1 MEDKDEIFA
10 GKVFRERATFLR
22 RAASGKAESKKQ
34 KAERPPRESHSAR
47 FRKATVLSSAESG
60 DLLHNRALE
69 GEVVA
74 VGVGDGEAAHVVL
87 SRCGFLQNV
96 DAEGKKLV
104 ESAVHIGAAEEERGV
119 RMRGETDSVGGGR
132 ALAFV
137 VGGVEHEGVAA
148 AAQHAPMEVVALG
161 AMDDR
166 RVADA
171 FETEDATVELHGC
184 GHIEDLE
191 ERAQAVKIERLEN
204 SRHETSSVVTQLVGG
219 RQGIDARSGVNSDP
233 MI

>member
-22 RAASGKAESKKQ
+22 RAASGKAESRKQKAESKKQ

-104 ESAVHIGAAEEERGV
+104 ESGVHVGA
-119 RMRGETDSVGGGR
+119 
-132 ALAFV
+132 
-137 VGGVEHEGVAA
+137 
-148 AAQHAPMEVVALG
+148 
-161 AMDDR
+161 
-166 RVADA
+166 
-171 FETEDATVELHGC
+171 
-184 GHIEDLE
+184 
-191 ERAQAVKIERLEN
+191 
-204 SRHETSSVVTQLVGG
+204 
-219 RQGIDARSGVNSDP
+219 
-233 MI
+233 

>member
-69 GEVVA
+69 GEVV
-74 VGVGDGEAAHVVL
+74 L

-104 ESAVHIGAAEEERGV
+104 ESAVHVGAAEEERGV

-137 VGGVEHEGVAA
+137 VGSVEHEGVAA

-161 AMDDR
+161 AMYDR

-233 MI
+233 MIAD